1 VKTTIETMLDQLAE
15 LNSAIDALS
24 LRKQDAIDGVITPEI
39 KAQIDDINLKYA
51 PMLDGALSQITMLES
66 EIKDAVKNHGATVTG
81 TRAQAVYRKG
91 AISWDTKA
99 LDGYAVGQPAL
110 LAFRTVG
117 SPSVAIRR
125 TVKG

>member
-1 VKTTIETMLDQLAE
+1 MIKEMLEQLAE
-15 LNSAIDALS
+15 LQSALDLIM
-24 LRKQDAIDGVITPEI
+24 LRKADLIDGILTPEI
-39 KAQIDDINLKYA
+39 KAQMAAVDLEYA
-51 PMLDGALSQITMLES
+51 PLLEVAHTKIS
-66 EIKDAVKNHGATVTG
+66 DIETKIKAAVIEHGATVKG
-81 TRAQAVYRKG
+81 SRAQAVFAKG
-91 AISWDTKA
+91 RVLWDTKA